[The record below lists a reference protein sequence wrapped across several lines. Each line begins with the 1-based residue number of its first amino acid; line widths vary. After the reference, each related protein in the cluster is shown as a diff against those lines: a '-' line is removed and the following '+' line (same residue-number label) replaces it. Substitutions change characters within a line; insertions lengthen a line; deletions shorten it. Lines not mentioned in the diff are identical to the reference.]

1 LSKTFGINITFVKQ
15 FSIMRK
21 STIIKKIIGEV
32 VKVSNNNQMS
42 SISVEDDLKTTLLY
56 TSNKD
61 MVEKITHIFSDS
73 VSTATFIG
81 DDEVDWND
89 IDLKDLNVDIL
100 SEILM
105 LLEDHSYD
113 KMMDTIKSYDY

>member
-1 LSKTFGINITFVKQ
+1 
-15 FSIMRK
+15 MRK

-32 VKVSNNNQMS
+32 VKVSNNHQMW

-56 TSNKD
+56 TSNND

-73 VSTATFIG
+73 VSTATFVG
-81 DDEVDWND
+81 DEEVDWND